1 MQSAC
6 SLRFALAVTGAALFV
21 SALPAQDAPRFAP
34 PVRLRAGDAFLGV
47 DRLYPSPV
55 FHDMNGDGRADIV
68 VGDLRGRI
76 TIALREEGDGPARFA
91 AETKL
96 MAQDGKELDFANW

>member
-1 MQSAC
+1 MQSRS
-6 SLRFALAVTGAALFV
+6 SLRAALAVTGAALFTQ
-21 SALPAQDAPRFAP
+21 SLPAQDAPRFAA
-34 PVRLRAGDAFLGV
+34 PVRLHAGDAFLGV

-55 FHDMNGDGRADIV
+55 FHDVNRDGLMDIV

-76 TIALREEGDGPARFA
+76 TIALRQAGDGPARFS

-96 MAQDGKELDFANW
+96 KAQDGKELDFANW